1 MKVLV
6 SGAGIAGL
14 SLALRLHQLGIT
26 PIVVERAP
34 ALRAVGYMLGL
45 SDPGYDAAER
55 LGIAN
60 DLGAAQYLPERLVYI
75 GADGRRLLVLQG
87 RALDTLI
94 GERQLNL
101 MRGDIERILYER
113 IKDHA
118 DIHFGTSIVAFENGD
133 SGTTATLDNSDV
145 IDADLL
151 VGADGLHSRVRALAL
166 GPEQEFV
173 RFLGARVAAFILD
186 RSLLPEVRADE
197 TYSLTE
203 VGRAAGVAA
212 VRGDRV
218 MAFFMY
224 LTERERSDQPAEA
237 ELRRA
242 FARCDWRVP
251 ELLNHVRKAESIYLD
266 EVALVESPRWSKARG
281 AARRCR
287 LCGIADRWK
296 RRDAGHGRRRD
307 PRRSTRCVAGHRHRT
322 RAIRISR
329 ETLGRVRAKDR
340 AAEYR
345 AVHAEDAAA
354 AVLARADA
362 STGRIAAIRT
372 HDQARPQPQ
381 RRAALGQAA

>member
-1 MKVLV
+1 MKVLI

-14 SLALRLHQLGIT
+14 SLALRLHQLGII

-34 ALRAVGYMLGL
+34 ALRAIGYMLGL

-55 LGIAN
+55 LGIVD
-60 DLGAAQYLPERLVYI
+60 DLRAAQYLPERLVYI

-113 IKDHA
+113 IKDRA
-118 DIHFGTSIVAFENGD
+118 DIHFGASIAAFEQGD
-133 SGTTATLDNSDV
+133 SGTTATLDNGDV

-151 VGADGLHSRVRALAL
+151 VGADGLHSRVRALAF

-173 RFLGARVAAFILD
+173 QFLGARVAAFILD
-186 RSLLPEVRADE
+186 RSLLPDVRADE

-212 VRGDRV
+212 VRGDRM

-224 LTERERSDQPAEA
+224 LTERERSDQPVEA

-242 FARCDWRVP
+242 FAGCDWRVP
-251 ELLNHVRKAESIYLD
+251 ELLDHVGKAESIYFD
-266 EVALVESPRWSKARG
+266 EVALVKSPRWSKARVVLLGDAAYAVSLIAGKG
-281 AARRCR
+281 ATLAMAGAVILAEALAASPDIETALARYEFRVRPWAESAQKTARRNIV
-287 LCGIADRWK
+287 LFT
-296 RRDAGHGRRRD
+296 
-307 PRRSTRCVAGHRHRT
+307 PRT
-322 RAIRISR
+322 RLQLFLR
-329 ETLGRVRAKDR
+329 EQMLRLASSPLFARMIKRALNRKGER
-340 AAEYR
+340 
-345 AVHAEDAAA
+345 
-354 AVLARADA
+354 L
-362 STGRIAAIRT
+362 
-372 HDQARPQPQ
+372 
-381 RRAALGQAA
+381 